1 MEAVAFALDEAQ
13 TRLTGAT
20 PESHY
25 LWDTYAGR
33 PKSED
38 EISDYLANELNGAL
52 SASGVIVNREVQA
65 RRNQPSGIGERTDL
79 LIDAAPLLEPGTG
92 RLSLPVEVKGAWNA
106 EHSGVSPL
114 EWWGL
119 GEGVS

>member
-65 RRNQPSGIGERTDL
+65 RRNQPSGIGEHGSAYRRRPPARTWNGP
-79 LIDAAPLLEPGTG
+79 AVAP
-92 RLSLPVEVKGAWNA
+92 R
-106 EHSGVSPL
+106 
-114 EWWGL
+114 
-119 GEGVS
+119 